1 MKTNF
6 TLILVAGVL
15 LNGCVSFGPHTVQN
29 DRMGYVT
36 AISESLKTQMLLN
49 LVKLRYGDMPI
60 FLDVSSVINQYGV
73 EGAVSLLQ
81 NSPGKDNV
89 PSDVVGATGRYYD
102 RPTIT
107 YSPMTGD
114 KFTRSLMTPIPP
126 GVVLNFIQS
135 GKSSDFMLRL
145 CVQSMNG
152 IHNQGTTTPADP
164 CFVRLID
171 LIGEMQE
178 IGGVVLKFGDGK
190 NKGVTYLVITNPE
203 DPNAAVL
210 RSEIRQM
217 LKLNPDATEIM
228 VVYGGSPSSDTEVA
242 MVTRSVFDIMVQVAL
257 SAEVPQIDIDEG
269 RAYPSP
275 ALLHDPS
282 YKPLAKIHSGK
293 SRPKDAAVMVRYRDQ
308 WFWLDDKDLQSKRAF
323 SALLLMVNLA
333 ESGQPAAAPLVT
345 IPAG

>member
-1 MKTNF
+1 LLF
-6 TLILVAGVL
+6 QLAVWAVL
-15 LNGCVSFGPHTVQN
+15 LNGCGSFGPNTIQN

-60 FLDVSSVINQYGV
+60 FLDVSSVINQYGM
-73 EGAVSLLQ
+73 EGQVSLTHNWPGNNYLVD
-81 NSPGKDNV
+81 NST
-89 PSDVVGATGRYYD
+89 GATGRYYD

-152 IHNQGTTTPADP
+152 IHNQGMMKPADP
-164 CFVRLID
+164 CFVKLIS

-178 IGGVVLKFGDGK
+178 IGGVVLKFGDEK
-190 NKGVTYLVITNPE
+190 KKGTTYLVITQPE
-203 DPNAAVL
+203 DPNAAAP
-210 RSEIRQM
+210 RTEIREM
-217 LKLNPDATEIM
+217 LKLRPDATEIT
-228 VVYGGSPSSDTEVA
+228 VVYGGSPSNDTEVA
-242 MVTRSVFDIMVQVAL
+242 MVTRSVFDIMVMVAL
-257 SAEVPQIDIDEG
+257 SADVPQMDIDEG
-269 RAYPSP
+269 RAYPSSPLLRDP
-275 ALLHDPS
+275 A
-282 YKPLAKIHSGK
+282 YKPLARIHSGK
-293 SRPKDAAVMVRYRDQ
+293 SRPKDAAVMVRYRDL
-308 WFWLDDKDLQSKRAF
+308 WFWLDDRDLQSKRAF

-333 ESGQPAAAPLVT
+333 ESGQPAVAPLVT

>member
-1 MKTNF
+1 
-6 TLILVAGVL
+6 
-15 LNGCVSFGPHTVQN
+15 
-29 DRMGYVT
+29 
-36 AISESLKTQMLLN
+36 
-49 LVKLRYGDMPI
+49 
-60 FLDVSSVINQYGV
+60 
-73 EGAVSLLQ
+73 
-81 NSPGKDNV
+81 
-89 PSDVVGATGRYYD
+89 
-102 RPTIT
+102 
-107 YSPMTGD
+107 MTGD

-152 IHNQGTTTPADP
+152 IHNQGVTTPADP
-164 CFVRLID
+164 RFVKLIG

-178 IGGVVLKFGDGK
+178 IGGVVLKFGDEK
-190 NKGVTYLVITNPE
+190 RKGTTYMVITQPE
-203 DPNAAVL
+203 DLNAAAP
-210 RSEIRQM
+210 RAEIREM
-217 LKLNPDATEIM
+217 LKLKPDATEIT

-257 SAEVPQIDIDEG
+257 SAEVPQKDIDER
-269 RAYPSP
+269 RAYPSTP
-275 ALLHDPS
+275 LLNNPE

-293 SRPKDAAVMVRYRDQ
+293 SRPEDAAVMVRYRDL
-308 WFWLDDKDLQSKRAF
+308 WFWLDDRDLESKRVF